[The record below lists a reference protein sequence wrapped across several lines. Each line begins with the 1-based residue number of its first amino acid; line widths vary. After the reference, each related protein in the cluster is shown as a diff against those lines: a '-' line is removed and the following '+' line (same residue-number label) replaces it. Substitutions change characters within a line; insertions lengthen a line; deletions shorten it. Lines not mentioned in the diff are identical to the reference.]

1 MLLSIET
8 IKQLIQNLGSG
19 FPTTI
24 GDPIFK
30 DPHIR
35 SNPLNSSSI
44 RIIGNSKS
52 NKKLAFV
59 DGGNQEL
66 LGAPNFSI
74 QFNRIY
80 SSIWEKNHKLH
91 NDLPRV
97 EYYSS
102 TIANYSHGD
111 ISYNTDLFCSN
122 DSFSKFLPSKTHLA
136 INSSDR
142 SIQASNGLRSIY
154 RAASISRRFSEKIL
168 AHSIIDQLTRGDI
181 LVLDGTL
188 KVGYPNEDKYLDRLK
203 TEAKSKGILLTGLS
217 KSSTLLTTTGL
228 SLFGALNTLSKK
240 SNMNGPWYIEL
251 AESIHKSHDAQIFGV
266 KLNDISDRI
275 FRFEIDRDQFSMLEE
290 NEILEIFSI
299 IADNSVDPSFP
310 GYPYGLIDA
319 DRFARVPYKEI
330 DYHRN
335 MLMSQIHE
343 SKELE
348 NFVEHIYS
356 VDTHDRINDIIG

>member
-1 MLLSIET
+1 MLSIET
-8 IKQLIQNLGSG
+8 IKQMIQTLGLG
-19 FPTTI
+19 FPKTL
-24 GDPIFK
+24 GDPLFK

-35 SNPLNSSSI
+35 TNSLTSNSI
-44 RIIGNSKS
+44 QKIGNSKS

-91 NDLPRV
+91 NNLPRV

-102 TIANYSHGD
+102 TVASCSYGN
-111 ISYNTDLFCSN
+111 ISYQTDLFCSN
-122 DSFSKFLPSKTHLA
+122 DSFSKFLPSKTHIA

-168 AHSIIDQLTRGDI
+168 AHSVLDQLTTGDI

-188 KVGYPNEDKYLDRLK
+188 KVGYPNEDKYLDLLK
-203 TEAKSKGILLTGLS
+203 TEAKSKGVLLTGLS

-240 SNMNGPWYIEL
+240 SDVFGPWYIEL

-275 FRFEIDRDQFSMLEE
+275 YRFEIDRDQFNMLEE
-290 NEILEIFSI
+290 NELLEIFAI
-299 IADNSVDPSFP
+299 IANNSIDPSFP

-319 DRFARVPYKEI
+319 DRFARVRYKEI

-348 NFVEHIYS
+348 NFIEHIYS
-356 VDTHDRINDIIG
+356 IDTHDRINDIIG

>member
-30 DPHIR
+30 DPHSR
-35 SNPLNSSSI
+35 SNSLNSSSI

-102 TIANYSHGD
+102 TVANYSHGD
-111 ISYNTDLFCSN
+111 ISYN
-122 DSFSKFLPSKTHLA
+122 
-136 INSSDR
+136 
-142 SIQASNGLRSIY
+142 
-154 RAASISRRFSEKIL
+154 
-168 AHSIIDQLTRGDI
+168 
-181 LVLDGTL
+181 
-188 KVGYPNEDKYLDRLK
+188 
-203 TEAKSKGILLTGLS
+203 
-217 KSSTLLTTTGL
+217 L
-228 SLFGALNTLSKK
+228 SL
-240 SNMNGPWYIEL
+240 
-251 AESIHKSHDAQIFGV
+251 IHI
-266 KLNDISDRI
+266 
-275 FRFEIDRDQFSMLEE
+275 
-290 NEILEIFSI
+290 
-299 IADNSVDPSFP
+299 
-310 GYPYGLIDA
+310 
-319 DRFARVPYKEI
+319 
-330 DYHRN
+330 
-335 MLMSQIHE
+335 
-343 SKELE
+343 
-348 NFVEHIYS
+348 
-356 VDTHDRINDIIG
+356 